1 MKGNKKLLVIAA
13 LLLLIATSFTTYAI
27 YKSSATG
34 DATIST
40 AAWVVKVN
48 DTDIVENNEFT
59 IDNITW
65 ATPTIGQNNKIAPG
79 DHGTVQIVID
89 ASGSE
94 VAVDYAIT
102 VGDLK
107 EGTNTITNTKL
118 TAVAATGSSLTGT
131 IPYSADAEGMKRTIT
146 LDVTWLAVDDDAEDG
161 QNEIDVKTA
170 AKSLKLP
177 VTVTVTQNPN
187 PAA

>member
-1 MKGNKKLLVIAA
+1 MKGNKKILVIAA

-34 DATIST
+34 DSSIST
-40 AAWVVKVN
+40 AAWVVEVN
-48 DTDIVENNEFT
+48 DSDIVHTNTFT
-59 IDNITW
+59 LDNITW
-65 ATPTIGQNNKIAPG
+65 ATPRVGQNNKIAPG

-94 VAVDYAIT
+94 VGVSYDVEVDFSALEDND
-102 VGDLK
+102 GN
-107 EGTNTITNTKL
+107 TNFDVDI
-118 TAVAATGSSLTGT
+118 ASGSDPLSGT
-131 IPYSADAEGMKRTIT
+131 IAYGATMTKTIT
-146 LDVTWLAVDDDAEDG
+146 LDITWTAVDNEDANQMDVDLAG
-161 QNEIDVKTA
+161 QQFN
-170 AKSLKLP
+170 LP